1 MRQIGFEPLSSGGM
15 AAAATE
21 VAPGVHRL
29 GNWFVNFYLLE
40 EERRLTL
47 VDAGLPRLRGQLE
60 AALAERGRSIRDVEA
75 VILTHAHSDHIGFAG
90 SLQKEGF
97 PVHVHEADAEM
108 ARMGKVGER
117 ERSLL
122 PYLRNRAAWKLL
134 ASGARGGLPQ
144 KVAEVRTFADGDV
157 LDVPGRPRVVHAPG
171 HSHGC
176 VAFHLP
182 DRGALLVGDVLCT
195 YNPLTGR
202 RGPQIM
208 AGAFNAS
215 SAQALQS
222 LGALEPLEAA
232 VTLFGHG
239 DPWRDTPAAAVAR
252 AREAGPS

>member
-1 MRQIGFEPLSSGGM
+1 VS
-15 AAAATE
+15 AAATE
-21 VAPGVHRL
+21 VAPGIHRL

-40 EERRLTL
+40 DEGRLTL

-60 AALAERGRSIRDVEA
+60 AALAALGRSMSDVEA
-75 VILTHAHSDHIGFAG
+75 VILTHAHSDHVGFAG

-108 ARMGKVGER
+108 ARTGKVPER
-117 ERSLL
+117 EGSML
-122 PYLRNRAAWKLL
+122 PYLRNRAVWKLL
-134 ASGARGGLPQ
+134 ATAVRSGLPQ
-144 KVAEVRTFADGDV
+144 KVAEVRTFADGAE

-182 DRGALLVGDVLCT
+182 ERGALLVGDVLCS

-208 AGAFNAS
+208 ASAFNAS
-215 SAQALQS
+215 SPQALAS
-222 LGALEPLEAA
+222 LSALEPLEAA

-239 DPWRDTPAAAVAR
+239 DPWRDAPAAAVAR